1 MQPQFNTEHSDLS
14 GSAAVIF
21 ANGITLDDFC
31 AQHFANYTKERYRA
45 IAVRLFEG
53 NETVVTVY
61 AVDKM
66 HQYSSE
72 NHDAGKVPVKK
83 FKIDILSVRDLFRY
97 VDSFNFTLT
106 VKDYPIEEIDVINR

>member
-1 MQPQFNTEHSDLS
+1 MQPQFNTAHSDLS
-14 GSAAVIF
+14 GSAAIIF

-31 AQHFANYTKERYRA
+31 AEHFDNYTRERYRA

-61 AVDKM
+61 AIDKM
-66 HQYSSE
+66 HQYSSN

-83 FKIDILSVRDLFRY
+83 FKLDLLSVKDLFRY
-97 VDSFNFTLT
+97 CDSFNCTLT
-106 VKDYPIEEIDVINR
+106 VKDYPIEEIDVINK